1 MIRRSKSRSRTWLF
15 SVLFLALYLLGWSI
29 IIYNM
34 NDGYRAYKRLQAK
47 RLQLEDERQR
57 LAERLEETRQ
67 KAVMRQADTPFFVEM
82 VARENL
88 KMAKEGEVIIRT
100 VEHEGQQTQ
109 D

>member
-1 MIRRSKSRSRTWLF
+1 MIRRSKSRSRTWAF

-47 RLQLEDERQR
+47 RVQLEGERQR

-67 KAVMRQADTPFFVEM
+67 KAVMRQSDTPFFIEM